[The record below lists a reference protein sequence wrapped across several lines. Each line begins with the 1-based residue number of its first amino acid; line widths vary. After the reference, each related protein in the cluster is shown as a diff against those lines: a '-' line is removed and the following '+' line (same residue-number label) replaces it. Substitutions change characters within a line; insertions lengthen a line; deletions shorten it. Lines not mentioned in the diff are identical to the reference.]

1 MLMNT
6 VTYVF
11 MEYFVYVFFLIPFFI
26 FQELFRTQF
35 LPEYLT
41 LLLNTLV
48 LKSHA
53 LRADEIATAIFNM
66 ASVDFET
73 FYLFFLPHFLD
84 HTTGLDSNQ
93 RMVLRRN
100 MKADQV
106 SCKFKYFIFL

>member
-1 MLMNT
+1 ML
-6 VTYVF
+6 
-11 MEYFVYVFFLIPFFI
+11 
-26 FQELFRTQF
+26 QELFRTQF

-41 LLLNTLV
+41 LLLNTLI
-48 LKSHA
+48 LKTHA
-53 LRADEIATAIFNM
+53 LRADEIATAIYNM

-73 FYLFFLPHFLD
+73 FYIFFLPHFLD

-106 SCKFKYFIFL
+106 EFLTNVKGTSPQFKLGRFKYLFKRGITKA